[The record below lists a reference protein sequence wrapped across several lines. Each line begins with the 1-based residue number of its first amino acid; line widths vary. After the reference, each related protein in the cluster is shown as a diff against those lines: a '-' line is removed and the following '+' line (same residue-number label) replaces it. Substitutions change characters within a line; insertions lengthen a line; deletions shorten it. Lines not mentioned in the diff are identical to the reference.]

1 MDLSKTSS
9 SISSSSAFSAVYV
22 PLPAEVIQLCESALA
37 KLYCP
42 YEQVRWTLLEQIRRI
57 FYADCNGDIQ
67 SLCHNFLA
75 PAANLVDTIKRRSKV
90 RLCRLGLNVKSV

>member
-1 MDLSKTSS
+1 MDMNKPSS
-9 SISSSSAFSAVYV
+9 PPFCSANV
-22 PLPAEVIQLCESALA
+22 PLPAEVVQLCESAFA

-42 YEQVRWTLLEQIRRI
+42 YDKVRWTLLEQIRRI

-75 PAANLVDTIKRRSKV
+75 PAANLVDTIKRRSEV
-90 RLCRLGLNVKSV
+90 RLGRAYT